1 MNPSVIV
8 LLVEMVIA
16 FLLQLFGK
24 QPAAVADYIA
34 GNDCSPLFK
43 PFVLAMR
50 KQRLKTFV
58 KLYAITHGFDPAK
71 TYDVVLGE
79 LQGLTAGQISG
90 IAKRLPAA

>member
-16 FLLQLFGK
+16 FLLRLFGK
-24 QPAAVADYIA
+24 QPEAVADYIA
-34 GNDCSPLFK
+34 GNDCSPMFK

-58 KLYAITHGFDPAK
+58 RFYAVTHGHDPAK
-71 TYDVVLGE
+71 IYDLVLGE
-79 LQGLTAGQISG
+79 LQGIGSKHIES